1 MNYSYVGKINTFGTQ
16 VLRSKY
22 FEAAL
27 SQKHHNFTTVG
38 DHSLNVAYYSLLLA
52 GALDHVG
59 LHTSEEMLVRA
70 SLCHDLGIVGRSY
83 KFRNNRQCCRQH
95 PIDSGKVAKKILP
108 DITEKEED
116 AIEHHMWPLNFHCPH
131 CKEGWIISVADKISA
146 MGECFAPGA
155 MRHRDDVIINV
166 IAVDQGVSPENR
178 QVSM

>member
-52 GALDHVG
+52 GALDH
-59 LHTSEEMLVRA
+59 
-70 SLCHDLGIVGRSY
+70 LCHDLGIVGRSY

-95 PIDSGKVAKKILP
+95 PSDSGKVAKKILP

-131 CKEGWIISVADKISA
+131 CREGWIISVADKISA

-166 IAVDQGVSPENR
+166 IAVHQGVSPENR